1 MPEIRLLKIDV
12 RQLRRGVFQEVG
24 HRFVFGERQQ
34 LSGCPVMRVVRMP
47 LEKPCQANPGTI
59 VRSVFQTQRIKIC
72 LFQQSLKSFDGLD
85 LSTSCGMFAC
95 YPICLAIV
103 TSCLA

>member
-1 MPEIRLLKIDV
+1 MPEIRFLKIDV

-34 LSGCPVMRVVRMP
+34 LSGCPVMRVVSMP

-59 VRSVFQTQRIKIC
+59 VRSVVQTQRIKIRP
-72 LFQQSLKSFDGLD
+72 FQQEFEE
-85 LSTSCGMFAC
+85 F
-95 YPICLAIV
+95 
-103 TSCLA
+103 